1 MTRYLQGSNI
11 YCAFI
16 VWHFIFSYLKTIH
29 VWVISHTLFMV
40 LFYFCGVII
49 KNNEQSHLND
59 RKFQHNPNDLV
70 IYSFIDVSILE
81 QIIWILL
88 DTISSYGKWIY
99 MLWQFCDIISRC
111 FVWNQISILKYFIKY
126 IKKNKWDVDFII
138 IYNIHPYCK
147 TCWVLC
153 IRYMLFIKEVDNLD
167 LF

>member
-99 MLWQFCDIISRC
+99 MLRH
-111 FVWNQISILKYFIKY
+111 VWNQISILQYFIKY
-126 IKKNKWDVDFII
+126 IIQNKWDVDFII
-138 IYNIHPYCK
+138 ICNIHPYCK
-147 TCWVLC
+147 TCWVLW